1 VALVFGAAIVN
12 KTPPASHRLDVA
24 EGSFFC
30 QIVVGVFP
38 SRVDMNIRIFF
49 ISVNLLPLFLL
60 LMAGEQAVT
69 AADGPRR
76 TLVVKAVEKA
86 LPSVVNIRTETVV
99 EVRDPFA
106 EVFRD
111 FWNPY
116 YRQPRQD
123 VRRSLGSGVIIHADG
138 YVLTNDHVVR
148 RATKIRVKFAD
159 GREFEAE
166 RVAYDQRS
174 DLALLRILKP
184 KEARTKF
191 IPAPFARDD
200 DLLLGETVVALGNPF
215 GLGGSV
221 SQGILSSKDRQEPR
235 EGEMLDMVNWLQTD
249 AAVNPGNSGGPL
261 INLDGELIGI
271 NVAIHRQG
279 QGIGFAIPIAR
290 VNETLGRFFTPEQL
304 RGLWLGAR
312 AQLDG
317 DRLRLA
323 EVEANSPAAKAGLR
337 AGDTILEVNNH
348 PVDNFVDWAKEVAGR
363 GLEKVKF
370 KIFRGGRALP
380 VTVTLQAE
388 DKVFNSELL
397 NKRLG
402 LSIRTLTER
411 LSKQLGMSF
420 YGGFLITNIEEDG
433 PGAKAGLERSA
444 VIQRVDDQ
452 QPESLVAFARNI
464 NNRDAGSTVKL
475 NVVWEV
481 RRGAF
486 LQRRSGIAN
495 VKIR

>member
-1 VALVFGAAIVN
+1 
-12 KTPPASHRLDVA
+12 
-24 EGSFFC
+24 
-30 QIVVGVFP
+30 
-38 SRVDMNIRIFF
+38 MNIRFF
-49 ISVNLLPLFLL
+49 SKPISLILLFLL
-60 LMAGEQAVT
+60 LMAGGQAVT
-69 AADGPRR
+69 AANGPRR
-76 TLVVKAVEKA
+76 TLVVQAVEKA

-123 VRRSLGSGVIIHADG
+123 IRRSLGSGVVIHADG

-148 RATKIRVKFAD
+148 RATKIRVKFAN
-159 GREFEAE
+159 GQEFEAE

-174 DLALLRILKP
+174 DLALLLIINP
-184 KEARTKF
+184 KKNPAKF
-191 IPAPFARDD
+191 VPAPFARDD
-200 DLLLGETVVALGNPF
+200 DLLLGETVIALGNPF

-221 SQGILSSKDRQEPR
+221 SQGILSSKDRREPR
-235 EGEMLDMVNWLQTD
+235 EGGTLDMANWLQTD

-261 INLDGELIGI
+261 INLDGKLIGI

-290 VNETLGRFFTPEQL
+290 VNDTLGRFFTPEQL
-304 RGLWLGAR
+304 RGLWLGVLVR
-312 AQLDG
+312 LDG

-323 EVEANSPAAKAGLR
+323 KVEANSPAAKAGLR
-337 AGDTILEVNNH
+337 AGDTILEVNKR

-363 GLEKVKF
+363 GLEKVTL
-370 KIFRGGRALP
+370 KIFRGGRAVQ

-388 DKVFNSELL
+388 DKMFNSKLL
-397 NKRLG
+397 KKRLG
-402 LSIRTLTER
+402 LDIRTLTEG

-420 YGGFLITNIEEDG
+420 YGGYLITDVEKDG
-433 PGAKAGLERSA
+433 PGEKAGLERGA

-452 QPESLVAFARNI
+452 QPESLVSLARNI
-464 NNRDAGSTVKL
+464 HGRKAGDTVKL
-475 NVVWEV
+475 SVVLEI
-481 RRGAF
+481 RRGSF
-486 LQRRSGIAN
+486 LQRRSGVVN

>member
-1 VALVFGAAIVN
+1 
-12 KTPPASHRLDVA
+12 
-24 EGSFFC
+24 
-30 QIVVGVFP
+30 
-38 SRVDMNIRIFF
+38 MNIRILTKPL
-49 ISVNLLPLFLL
+49 NHRLLCVLVMGGGLV
-60 LMAGEQAVT
+60 AS

-76 TLVVKAVEKA
+76 TLVVQAVEKA

-116 YRQPRQD
+116 YRQPQQD
-123 VRRSLGSGVIIHADG
+123 VRRSLGSGVVIHADG

-148 RATKIRVKFAD
+148 RATKIRVKFAN

-174 DLALLRILKP
+174 DLALLRILNP
-184 KEARTKF
+184 KKTPPKF
-191 IPAPFARDD
+191 VPAPFARDD
-200 DLLLGETVVALGNPF
+200 DLLLGETVIALGNPF

-235 EGEMLDMVNWLQTD
+235 KGEMLDIANWLQTD

-261 INLDGELIGI
+261 INLNGELIGI

-304 RGLWLGAR
+304 RGLWLGVR
-312 AQLDG
+312 VRLDG

-323 EVEANSPAAKAGLR
+323 KVETNSPAAKAGLR
-337 AGDTILEVNNH
+337 AGDTILEVNNR

-370 KIFRGGRALP
+370 KIFRGGRVLL

-397 NKRLG
+397 DKRLG
-402 LSIRTLTER
+402 LSVRTLTER
-411 LSKQLGMSF
+411 LAKQLGMSF
-420 YGGFLITNIEEDG
+420 YSGYLITDVEENG
-433 PGAKAGLERSA
+433 PGKKAGIERGV
-444 VIQRVDDQ
+444 VIQRIDDQ
-452 QPESLVAFARNI
+452 QPESLVSFARNI
-464 NNRDAGSTVKL
+464 HNRDAGSTVKL
-475 NVVWEV
+475 SVAWEV